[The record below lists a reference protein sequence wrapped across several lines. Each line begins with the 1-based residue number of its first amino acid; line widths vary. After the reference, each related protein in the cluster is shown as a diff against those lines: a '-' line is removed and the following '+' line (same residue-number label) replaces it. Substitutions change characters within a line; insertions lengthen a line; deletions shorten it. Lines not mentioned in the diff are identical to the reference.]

1 MSKRVLVLHKGLIAG
16 VILSFLL
23 PFVAVQVTAQGG
35 AVQLAVDTAN
45 VNQDGLLVLFGGLRM
60 QGEIGLPVAAGD
72 ITGDGRAD
80 VIFCGMYGSSGNRDN
95 NGVVNFYLSDGRDSG
110 VVDAAQNPPN
120 IFTLSG
126 QGSGDLLGTSVSAN
140 GDVNGDGIPDVAI
153 GAAGW
158 DGPGTGI
165 GDNRGAAYIV
175 LGSKNFNMNADLRT
189 IDGNPPPGV
198 IAIYGPQAGGRMGIW
213 IDEGDVD
220 GDGIADIIIGSDQIN
235 SDAGQHVG
243 GAYIVFG
250 SRSLPSVIDLA
261 NPPAGVRTAKIVGA
275 HHEDHWGAALQVGD
289 INNDGIGDVIIGGS
303 INRDSASYV
312 TPEDQVSGH
321 DAKAASFGGLRP
333 ACGEAYVIYGQ
344 RNWPAVIDLGS
355 PPTNVTLTHVIGA
368 NNFDFLGSQLHSGD
382 LNGDGRTDLILGAL
396 RATAPDN
403 QGQTGA
409 VYVIYGSATL
419 PGATIDLANPDASG
433 QRVATIYGEH
443 ALDCAGDSVR
453 TYDIN
458 KDGLSDLFIGSPER
472 TFAINGEERD
482 GAGVTEII
490 YGQRDFLPAVIKLYD
505 PPASPPIFRLTG
517 AHGDLQGMAG
527 GDEFSYRLAGADV
540 DGDGYIDY
548 VANAMHGDG
557 FNNGVLNGG
566 NVYIFS
572 GKKLSAKLGM
582 LPPEQ
587 APTPT
592 LISASLRNEG
602 LQVIQQ
608 APAGQS
614 GLSITIQGTGT
625 RLDTQVQING
635 QVVISHDA
643 SPPDGGPAP
652 NPSFFVL
659 LDENPTIKNS
669 VGPLAVRLRNTI
681 PTPSNLSNEII
692 AGTLI
697 GPEISSV
704 KVKKKASGV
713 LLLKIF
719 GANFPSDGT
728 VAVTANGSQI
738 AVQSAAFEPPDFV
751 SAKIGAASAPA
762 PGTTLHIRVV
772 TLQGIQSNEATATAK

>member
-1 MSKRVLVLHKGLIAG
+1 MSKRLPVLHKGLIAG
-16 VILSFLL
+16 VLLSFLL
-23 PFVAVQVTAQGG
+23 PFVSVRVTAQGG

-45 VNQDGLLVLFGGLRM
+45 ANQDGLLVLFGGLRM

-72 ITGDGRAD
+72 INGDGRAD

-120 IFTLSG
+120 IFKLSG
-126 QGSGDLLGTSVSAN
+126 QRSGDLLGTSVSAN
-140 GDVNGDGIPDVAI
+140 GDVNGDGIRDVAI

-175 LGSKNFNMNADLRT
+175 LGSTSFNMNADLST

-198 IAIYGPQAGGRMGIW
+198 IAIYGPQAGGRLGIW

-220 GDGIADIIIGSDQIN
+220 GDGIADIVIGSDQIN

-261 NPPAGVRTAKIVGA
+261 NPPAGVRTAKIIGA
-275 HHEDHWGAALQVGD
+275 HQEDHWGAALQVGD
-289 INNDGIGDVIIGGS
+289 INGDGFGDVIIGGS

-312 TPEDQVSGH
+312 TPEDQNSGH
-321 DAKAASFGGLRP
+321 DARAASFGGQRP

-344 RNWPAVIDLGS
+344 QPWPAVIDLRT
-355 PPTNVTLTHVIGA
+355 PPPNATHIVGA

-382 LNGDGRTDLILGAL
+382 LNGDGRTDLVIGAL
-396 RATAPDN
+396 RAMAPDN

-409 VYVIYGSATL
+409 VYLIYGSATL
-419 PGATIDLANPDASG
+419 PGATIDLANPGASG
-433 QRVATIYGEH
+433 QRISTIYGEH

-472 TFAINGEERD
+472 TFTINGEERED
-482 GAGVTEII
+482 AGVTEII

-505 PPASPPIFRLTG
+505 PPASPSIFRLAG

-527 GDEFSYRLAGADV
+527 GDEFSYRLAGADI

-548 VANAMHGDG
+548 IANAMHGDG
-557 FNNGVLNGG
+557 LNNGVLNGG

-572 GKKLSAKLGM
+572 GKKLSAILGM

-587 APTPT
+587 APTPV
-592 LISASLRNEG
+592 LSSASLLLNG
-602 LQVIQQ
+602 QPVQQ
-608 APAGQS
+608 ALAGQA
-614 GLSITIQGTGT
+614 GIRVLIGGTNL
-625 RLDTQVQING
+625 RSDTQVTINLIP
-635 QVVISHDA
+635 VVSHLQDTGNNG
-643 SPPDGGPAP
+643 PPRIA
-652 NPSFFVL
+652 VE
-659 LDENPTIKNS
+659 LDENAGIKNS
-669 VGPLAVRLRNTI
+669 AGPLAVRARNT
-681 PTPSNLSNEII
+681 TPSLSDLSNEII
-692 AGTLI
+692 AGTLV
-697 GPEISSV
+697 GPEITKV

-713 LLLKIF
+713 LMLNIS

-751 SAKIGAASAPA
+751 SAKIGPASAPT
-762 PGTTLHIRVV
+762 PGTILHVRVV
-772 TLQGIQSNEATATAK
+772 TSGGIQSNEATATAK

>member
-1 MSKRVLVLHKGLIAG
+1 MSKRVPVPHKSLIAG

-45 VNQDGLLVLFGGLRM
+45 VDQDGLLVLFGGLRM

-153 GAAGW
+153 GASGW

-275 HHEDHWGAALQVGD
+275 HNEDHWGAALQVGD

-312 TPEDQVSGH
+312 TPEDHLSGH

-344 RNWPAVIDLGS
+344 RNWPATISLSD
-355 PPTNVTLTHVIGA
+355 PPKNSTHVIGA

-382 LNGDGRTDLILGAL
+382 LNGDGRTDLVIGAL

-433 QRVATIYGEH
+433 ERVATIYGEH

-472 TFAINGEERD
+472 TFTMPNGELRED
-482 GAGVTEII
+482 AGVTEII

-505 PPASPPIFRLTG
+505 PPASPPIFRLAG
-517 AHGDLQGMAG
+517 AHGNDQGMAG

-587 APTPT
+587 APTPVLT
-592 LISASLRNEG
+592 SASLLLNG
-602 LQVIQQ
+602 QPVQQ
-608 APAGQS
+608 ALAGQA
-614 GLSITIQGTGT
+614 GIRVLIGGTNL
-625 RLDTQVQING
+625 RPDTQVTINLIP
-635 QVVISHDA
+635 VVSHLQDTGNNG
-643 SPPDGGPAP
+643 PPKIA
-652 NPSFFVL
+652 VE
-659 LDENPTIKNS
+659 LDENAVIKNS
-669 VGPLAVRLRNTI
+669 AGPLAVRARNT
-681 PTPSNLSNEII
+681 TPSLSDLSNEII

-751 SAKIGAASAPA
+751 SAKIGAASAPT
-762 PGTTLHIRVV
+762 PGTILHIRVV
-772 TLQGIQSNEATATAK
+772 TSQGIQSNEATATAK